1 MNLIFIIIL
10 LILSIYILNKK
21 SITLFLSFIKN
32 FIILITMYY
41 LIAVGFNIIALTIIS
56 IILLITVILFDSIG
70 YSYKTKIAFISVIT
84 VILILSFIILF
95 TIKTTNIGG
104 FGFENIESIYMYSEN
119 ININMNLICFALI
132 LTNLIGALIDTSLSI
147 TTSLNEIKKLNEK
160 IPNNELYKSG
170 INIGK
175 DILGSTINTV
185 LFAFVAE
192 FLSFILFLIYS
203 DYTLVEIINTKTFN
217 LEILKLIICIIGCII
232 IIPITSYLFTKKI
245 TNK

>member
-1 MNLIFIIIL
+1 MNIIFIIIL

-21 SITLFLSFIKN
+21 TITLFLSFIKN

-41 LIAVGFNIIALTIIS
+41 LIALGFDIITLTIIS
-56 IILLITVILFDSIG
+56 ILLLITIILFDAIG
-70 YSYKTKIAFISVIT
+70 YSYKTKITFISVIS
-84 VILILSFIILF
+84 VIIFLSIIINLI
-95 TIKTTNIGG
+95 IKFTNIGG

-119 ININMNLICFALI
+119 ININMNLICFSLI
-132 LTNLIGALIDTSLSI
+132 LTSLIGALVDTSLSI
-147 TTSLNEIKKLNEK
+147 ATSLNEMYEINNKITKKQ
-160 IPNNELYKSG
+160 LYNSG

-203 DYTLVEIINTKTFN
+203 NYSIIEIINIKTFN
-217 LEILKLIICIIGCII
+217 LEIIKLSICIIGCII